1 MNTLSREY
9 DLGYF
14 NNSNNRI
21 KLPKREIINRLK
33 AWELNEIYYDGDRD
47 NGYGGFN
54 DDGRWNS
61 LVTKLIERYSIN
73 QKARIVDLG
82 CKKGF
87 ILKAF
92 KKYSENYDLIGI
104 ENHQYPINKS
114 DEEIRSNIQF
124 GNLYEIPCDDDSV
137 DFLISFSA
145 LYMQTLGDVVKSLKE
160 IMRVSSGRS
169 YITLGAYNDEIEKKI
184 FLDWTLIGTTIL
196 SIEEW
201 KIVLSYSGYTGDVFF
216 TTPKVLGLMND
227 K

>member
-1 MNTLSREY
+1 MNTILREY

-21 KLPKREIINRLK
+21 KLPKREIINRIK
-33 AWELNEIYYDGDRD
+33 AWELNEIYYDGNRD
-47 NGYGGFN
+47 NGYGGFY
-54 DDGRWNS
+54 DDGRWNN
-61 LVTKLIERYSIN
+61 LVIKLIERYSIN

-92 KKYSENYDLIGI
+92 RKYSKNYDLIGI
-104 ENHQYPINKS
+104 ENHNYPINKS

-124 GNLYEIPCDDDSV
+124 GNLYEIPCETNSV

-169 YITLGAYNDEIEKKI
+169 YITLGAYNDEIDKKI
-184 FLDWTLIGTTIL
+184 FMDWTLIGTTIL

-216 TTPKVLGLMND
+216 TTPKVLGLMNE